1 MADKNYYDIL
11 GVSKNASDDE
21 IKKAYRS
28 LAKKYHPDL
37 NPGNAEAAEKL
48 KDVNQAFSVL
58 SDKTKKQNY
67 DQYGNENGPQ
77 GFGGFG
83 GGGFGGF
90 DASDFGGFGDIFS
103 NIFGGGGFGGGRS
116 SRRTNMA
123 SQGADIQVKMKL
135 SFVEAAFGCSK
146 TINLTRSETCKTCK
160 GTGAKN
166 GTELTTCSR
175 CKGSGVVR
183 TTQNSLFGQMI
194 SESVCPDCHGTGKMI
209 KEKCPDCSGAG
220 ITRENRSIDINI
232 PGGIDNNQ
240 VITLR
245 GQGEAGRNGG
255 PAGDIQILIQVENH
269 KTLKREGYDV
279 FEDVPVTFAEAMLG
293 GKIKIP
299 GINETLEINIP
310 ECSQTGTIISLK
322 GKGTKI
328 LNKNGYGD
336 LFAKIVIEVPKSL
349 DKKQKEMLEKLS
361 DSISNNQ
368 YPKKKAFNDKI

>member
-1 MADKNYYDIL
+1 MAEKNYYDIL

-21 IKKAYRS
+21 IKKAYRN

-48 KDVNQAFSVL
+48 KEVNQAFSVL

-67 DQYGNENGPQ
+67 DTYGSETGPQ
-77 GFGGFG
+77 GFGGF

-103 NIFGGGGFGGGRS
+103 NIFGGGFGS
-116 SRRTNMA
+116 SRSRQSSMA
-123 SQGADIQVKMKL
+123 SQGADIQVKIKL
-135 SFVEAAFGCSK
+135 SFVEAAFGCKKS
-146 TINLTRSETCKTCK
+146 INLTRSETCTTCK

-166 GTELTTCSR
+166 GTELTTCAR
-175 CKGSGVVR
+175 CKGSGVIR
-183 TTQNSLFGQMI
+183 QTQNSLFGQMI
-194 SESVCPDCHGTGKMI
+194 SESVCPECQGRGKTI
-209 KEKCPDCSGAG
+209 KEKCPHCSGAG
-220 ITRENRSIDINI
+220 ITRENRSIELNI
-232 PGGIDNNQ
+232 PAGIDNNQ
-240 VITLR
+240 VLTLR

-269 KTLKREGYDV
+269 KTLKREGFDV
-279 FEDVPVTFAEAMLG
+279 YEDVPITFAEAMLG

-299 GINETLEINIP
+299 GINETLEITIP
-310 ECSQTGTIISLK
+310 ECSQTGTIITVK

-336 LFAKIVIEVPKSL
+336 LFAKLVIEIPKSL
-349 DKKQKEMLEKLS
+349 DKKQKEMLSNLAE
-361 DSISNNQ
+361 SISQNQ
-368 YPKKKAFNDKI
+368 YQKKKSFNDKI